1 MYWISQDSPERYE
14 KPRIVFLI
22 VCIWYDIKNIYLKDV
37 NMFVLRQLHN
47 KINTTV
53 VSMSIIC
60 LMLFMTITILSS
72 ALSLNNM
79 NDGLNR
85 HFEEVYKRQ
94 NVA

>member
-1 MYWISQDSPERYE
+1 MGDLCSTTESLRSTPCVWISQDSPERYE

-22 VCIWYDIKNIYLKDV
+22 VCIWYDIKNIYLKET
-37 NMFVLRQLHN
+37 
-47 KINTTV
+47 KCGKSPTTLV
-53 VSMSIIC
+53 KEVGE
-60 LMLFMTITILSS
+60 L
-72 ALSLNNM
+72 AGQKNNNV

>member
-1 MYWISQDSPERYE
+1 MQVKEVMMYWISQDSPERYE

-22 VCIWYDIKNIYLKDV
+22 VCIWYDIKNIYLKET
-37 NMFVLRQLHN
+37 
-47 KINTTV
+47 KCGKSPTTV
-53 VSMSIIC
+53 GE
-60 LMLFMTITILSS
+60 L
-72 ALSLNNM
+72 AGQKNNNV

>member
-1 MYWISQDSPERYE
+1 MQVNEVMMYWISQDSPERYE

-22 VCIWYDIKNIYLKDV
+22 VCIWYDIKNIYLKET
-37 NMFVLRQLHN
+37 
-47 KINTTV
+47 KCGKSPTTLV
-53 VSMSIIC
+53 KEVGE
-60 LMLFMTITILSS
+60 L
-72 ALSLNNM
+72 AGQKNNNV